1 MSTEKVRVRESSRA
15 RPQAPVV
22 RTIRTV
28 RTPSPP
34 SQQPEDYI
42 VAEGE
47 IVYYCLVIS
56 HLVCTLCVFVFPGP
70 NTEQLASGKEESGNS
85 LVAQIEKIK
94 TFLAAANNIAEKIEN
109 KDGVYWADVVLIDQ
123 NDNEER
129 PQLQSSSRTQQTN
142 KRKSWMQENLN
153 FVQLNDGE
161 SLV

>member
-1 MSTEKVRVRESSRA
+1 M
-15 RPQAPVV
+15 
-22 RTIRTV
+22 
-28 RTPSPP
+28 
-34 SQQPEDYI
+34 
-42 VAEGE
+42 
-47 IVYYCLVIS
+47 
-56 HLVCTLCVFVFPGP
+56 
-70 NTEQLASGKEESGNS
+70 
-85 LVAQIEKIK
+85 AQIEKIK

-129 PQLQSSSRTQQTN
+129 PQLQSSSRTRQTN